1 MSTTLTAADVRE
13 IAKTVSFE
21 HAEFCVEQAESQ
33 GDASEA
39 RAELNR
45 IFNEQA
51 ASEHRRE
58 NG

>member
-1 MSTTLTAADVRE
+1 MATLTAADVRE
-13 IAKTVSFE
+13 IAATSGFE

-39 RAELNR
+39 RAELTR

-51 ASEHRRE
+51 ADDR
-58 NG
+58 